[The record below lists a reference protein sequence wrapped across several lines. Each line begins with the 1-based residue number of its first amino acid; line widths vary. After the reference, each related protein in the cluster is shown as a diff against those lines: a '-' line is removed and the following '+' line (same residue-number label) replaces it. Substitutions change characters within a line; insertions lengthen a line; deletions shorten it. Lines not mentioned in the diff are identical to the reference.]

1 MNTDSVNRFA
11 GLDRRFLLRGW
22 QGMPYALLDDI
33 TGQVCIVPEAV
44 FRTMQLCNGQYREYD
59 PVFFGPRRK
68 ILEELEK
75 KKLIVFS
82 DEPFKLRPEQAYRS
96 YPNHFIRKVHWS
108 VTGRCNYRCRHCY
121 MSAPH
126 AVLPQ
131 PGTQEMFRI
140 ADEIAD
146 CGIPVVTLTG
156 GEPLIREDFLAIVER
171 LVSRG
176 VRISTIMTNG
186 ALVTEELLD
195 ELEKRGVRC
204 GIDISFDGVDGWHDW
219 MRGVPGA
226 GENAI
231 RALRLCREHGFETGV
246 QTVLHKGNLPVLR
259 ESVRM
264 LSELGV
270 SGAAIGGIDDV
281 GEGHALG
288 PYILS
293 DEELFEA
300 YAEYL
305 PQFVE
310 DGMPLRSVRF
320 SGMFAYQNG
329 KFGLPRVHGDVTDCC
344 SRALLCS
351 SMRSTMYLS
360 PDGYVLPCIS
370 MSYNEA
376 STQCFPNV
384 SEVSLSEA
392 LSDSAYMRFIIS
404 TAKDYF
410 EHNPECRA
418 CAYAKLCAGGCRGS
432 ASVASH
438 GEKLMGKDPFAC
450 WYFLGGYYDRA
461 RELIERL
468 QKKVNKY
475 RT

>member
-156 GEPLIREDFLAIVER
+156 GEPLIREDFLSIVER

-195 ELEKRGVRC
+195 ELEKRGVLC
-204 GIDISFDGVDGWHDW
+204 GFDISFDGVDGWHDW

-231 RALRLCREHGFETGV
+231 RALRLCHEHGFETGV
-246 QTVLHKGNLPVLR
+246 QIVLHKGNLSVLR

-270 SGAAIGGIDDV
+270 SGAVVGGVRDV

-310 DGMPLRSVRF
+310 DGMPLSRVRF
-320 SGMFAYQNG
+320 SGMFAYENG
-329 KFGLPRVHGDVTDCC
+329 KFVLPLVRGDVEDTC
-344 SRALLCS
+344 SRALLCP
-351 SMRSTMYLS
+351 SMRNTMYLS
-360 PDGYVLPCIS
+360 PDGYVLPCIP
-370 MSYNEA
+370 MSYNEV
-376 STQCFPNV
+376 SKQCFPNV
-384 SEVSLSEA
+384 SELTLSEA
-392 LSDSAYMRFIIS
+392 LGDSAYMRFISS

-418 CAYAKLCAGGCRGS
+418 CAYAKQCSGGCRGR
-432 ASVASH
+432 ATEASH
-438 GEKLMGKDPFAC
+438 GENLMGKDPFTC
-450 WYFLGGYYDRA
+450 WYFLDGYYDRA
-461 RELIERL
+461 REIIERL